1 MFAHA
6 LTQTFNALFSA
17 PLLPREPGATAV
29 GRFSD
34 LREEGPSAEA
44 PELRSPYELPAHDLD
59 QRVRASGEW

>member
-6 LTQTFNALFSA
+6 LTQTFSALFSA
-17 PLLPREPGATAV
+17 PLLPRDSGAATGA
-29 GRFSD
+29 RSSAMH
-34 LREEGPSAEA
+34 EGGPFAEA